1 MAIKIYSVD
10 IDILLKPVSR
20 SKCRIMLD
28 DQKKDLVVDS
38 DTWIKLSHQGNG
50 TTRLSIEHYDKAEL
64 DPNTALI
71 IEQIK
76 FNGISSPRFVYRGI
90 YTPNYPKHLLD
101 SNAGLTLQ
109 QNYLSWNGIW
119 HLDFT
124 LPIYTWIHKVE
135 DLGWIYD

>member
-10 IDILLKPVSR
+10 IDILLKPVSQ
-20 SKCRIMLD
+20 SKCRIILD

-38 DTWIKLSHQGNG
+38 DTWIKLFHQGNG

-64 DPNTALI
+64 DPTTALI

-90 YTPNYPKHLLD
+90 YTPNYPKHLIGNDVVLPH
-101 SNAGLTLQ
+101 
-109 QNYLSWNGIW
+109 QNYLSWNGVW
-119 HLDFT
+119 QLEFT
-124 LPIYTWIHKVE
+124 LPIYTWIHE
-135 DLGWIYD
+135 TLDLGWIYD